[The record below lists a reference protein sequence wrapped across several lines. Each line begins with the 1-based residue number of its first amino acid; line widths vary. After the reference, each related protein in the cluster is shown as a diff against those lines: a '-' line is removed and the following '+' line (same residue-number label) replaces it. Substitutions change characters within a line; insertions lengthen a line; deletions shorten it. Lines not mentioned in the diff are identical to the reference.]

1 MRLTPTNADD
11 GNDADLPVDR
21 ALTQSICPN
30 RRGRRFS
37 GARLCE
43 PHHVDCLVLIN
54 LPHASCLAKL
64 LRVTDSRS
72 GARLC
77 EPQHVESDRRAGFV
91 TTLAGGQSPC
101 GSQTRAPLVAA
112 PPRYAV
118 SQSCT
123 MPTVGERQRVGPIP
137 HSADCKSAIR
147 HSLKISCV
155 RQKICF
161 ERVTAFSLPPLLKK
175 EERAGERRDFLSISP
190 LSDSLPARSSR
201 GERGKTP
208 QAFCVPNTTD

>member
-1 MRLTPTNADD
+1 MRLTPTNADAR
-11 GNDADLPVDR
+11 NDADLPVDR

-43 PHHVDCLVLIN
+43 PRHVYCLVLIN

-91 TTLAGGQSPC
+91 RTVGRATTFSLPLLLTKGGEGRGEEALFINSPPLRLSPRSFLAGRERKNARSVLLAVRNWP
-101 GSQTRAPLVAA
+101 QTRAPLASA
-112 PPRYAV
+112 SPCCAV
-118 SQSCT
+118 WH
-123 MPTVGERQRVGPIP
+123 VL
-137 HSADCKSAIR
+137 HA
-147 HSLKISCV
+147 
-155 RQKICF
+155 
-161 ERVTAFSLPPLLKK
+161 
-175 EERAGERRDFLSISP
+175 
-190 LSDSLPARSSR
+190 
-201 GERGKTP
+201 
-208 QAFCVPNTTD
+208 

>member
-1 MRLTPTNADD
+1 MRLTPTNADAR
-11 GNDADLPVDR
+11 NDADLPVDR

-77 EPQHVESDRRAGFV
+77 EPQHVESDRRAGFIK
-91 TTLAGGQSPC
+91 TLDGRPSSC
-101 GSQTRAPLVAA
+101 GSQT
-112 PPRYAV
+112 
-118 SQSCT
+118 C
-123 MPTVGERQRVGPIP
+123 
-137 HSADCKSAIR
+137 
-147 HSLKISCV
+147 CV

-161 ERVTAFSLPPLLKK
+161 ERATAFSLPLLHTKG
-175 EERAGERRDFLSISP
+175 GEG
-190 LSDSLPARSSR
+190 R
-201 GERGKTP
+201 GEEALLINFPSLRLSPRSLLAGRERQK
-208 QAFCVPNTTD
+208 AASVLRAEHD